1 MVREIFEILSV
12 HKSGVL
18 DHCDA
23 MGVTELEF
31 NGTCR
36 LQTKI
41 DHQKVRLYLLQ
52 ITSVHGTAGT
62 RAMAG
67 TMLHSMTISKCVINN
82 KSTTKRL
89 SDYL

>member
-1 MVREIFEILSV
+1 MAREIFEILSV

-52 ITSVHGTAGT
+52 ITSTAGT